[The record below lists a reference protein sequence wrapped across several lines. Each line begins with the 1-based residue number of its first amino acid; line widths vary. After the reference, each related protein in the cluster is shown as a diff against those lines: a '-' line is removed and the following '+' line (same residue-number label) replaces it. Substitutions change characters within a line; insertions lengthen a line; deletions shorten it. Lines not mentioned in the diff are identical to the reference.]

1 MDDNKDLKQNI
12 PDNMP
17 SDNENSDEN
26 ANENQSTEL
35 ASPDFKYLGDPNVH
49 SDEKQHKNSAFK
61 RLRPI
66 IALCVVAVLLVSSAF
81 ILKEVLPAPEEP
93 SIDDNDN
100 KGIEIFDLSGST
112 ADKMEI
118 QNTNDSF
125 TFVKKVEKTY
135 VIEGKEDLP
144 VNNATILSA
153 LSNFGSLTADS
164 VVAEDVT
171 SFKQYGLD
179 EPLSKVTWTKGEET
193 HYIELGTLASSGGYY
208 MRVDGGNTVYTYNST
223 NAKYYMSPRMDFYDT
238 KLFDFDEESD
248 ASYINH
254 FVIGKKG
261 GDTVDVI
268 LQDITDET
276 VDSAYLIVEPIEHN
290 FSIEKSSAITE
301 LMKTLTSC
309 TVYDDDLSPKNLE
322 KYGLDDPEYTFSF
335 TNVQQVNTAYFG
347 NLSDEGYRYMYADG
361 HDFIYIVDED
371 DINILQHDIA
381 YYCENMSYVRSY
393 DTIDSITI
401 SGGGKRY
408 EIDITGTA
416 EDDNMKAYINNK
428 YVEYENFANLYA
440 HILSIEIKEVGEK
453 QPDDE
458 LLVTVTIDCNDGTQ
472 DVLKYYKQ
480 SDVNSFY
487 ELNGK
492 GRLIVSTAKVEQ
504 ILKFAQQ
511 LYDGEEIVLD
521 W

>member
-1 MDDNKDLKQNI
+1 
-12 PDNMP
+12 
-17 SDNENSDEN
+17 
-26 ANENQSTEL
+26 
-35 ASPDFKYLGDPNVH
+35 
-49 SDEKQHKNSAFK
+49 
-61 RLRPI
+61 
-66 IALCVVAVLLVSSAF
+66 
-81 ILKEVLPAPEEP
+81 
-93 SIDDNDN
+93 
-100 KGIEIFDLSGST
+100 
-112 ADKMEI
+112 MEI

-125 TFVKKVEKTY
+125 AFVKKVEKTY
-135 VIEGKEDLP
+135 VIEGKENLP

-153 LSNFGSLTADS
+153 LSNFGSLAADS

-179 EPLSKVTWTKGEET
+179 EPLSRVTWTKGDES

-223 NAKYYMSPRMDFYDT
+223 SAKYYMSPRMDFYDT

-276 VDSAYLIVEPIEHN
+276 IDSAYLIVEPIEHN

-309 TVYDDDLSPKNLE
+309 TVYDDDLSPENLE

-416 EDDNMKAYINNK
+416 DDDNMKAYINNK
-428 YVEYENFANLYA
+428 YVEYDNFANLYA

-458 LLVTVTIDCNDGTQ
+458 LLVTVTIDC
-472 DVLKYYKQ
+472 K
-480 SDVNSFY
+480 
-487 ELNGK
+487 E
-492 GRLIVSTAKVEQ
+492 R
-504 ILKFAQQ
+504 
-511 LYDGEEIVLD
+511 
-521 W
+521 